1 MDFVGSRIGYWQ
13 TRGFGASS
21 ADYLKRMLH
30 YVNVNCIAELVIVA
44 IFVEMAE
51 TTIKFGV
58 FDFFLYISTCVL

>member
-1 MDFVGSRIGYWQ
+1 MACCKVRAPSEQAIVSGS
-13 TRGFGASS
+13 
-21 ADYLKRMLH
+21 DLKRMLH